1 MNEPRQ
7 FKGSGIRKDGQGS
20 LVAGL
25 SSEALSQ
32 RGKAYT
38 ISGKQREG
46 LWSLP
51 ILMKEVF
58 ILKNPKNYRFAF
70 SIWSFIILSYFSM
83 LLYPAFG
90 QDFPTKPITIYCG
103 YAAGA
108 STDVTARALAEG
120 AEKLLGVPV
129 VVESKPGGGATV
141 AAGLVAS
148 KKPDGYI
155 LGVISTGALTVRPHL
170 LKLSYNP
177 LKDFTLI
184 MQYSMYI
191 GGLCVLR
198 ESPIKTI
205 DEFVAYA
212 KSHPGLSYGSPGMY
226 TQQHLAT
233 ELFRECKGLT
243 FKHIPTKGGSE
254 ANTQLLG
261 KHTDFVAGAGQ
272 HITYVKQGVFRM
284 LVLYN
289 TEKRNPNFPNVPT
302 LKEIGCP
309 DAPAL
314 GYIVVGPKGMPPA
327 ITKKLDETFKK
338 VAESSTFQKI
348 LTNFDL
354 PYDYKDPTQLEK
366 DVPLEY
372 ESFKNSLQKMGAKK
386 EG

>member
-1 MNEPRQ
+1 METRRNFLPP
-7 FKGSGIRKDGQGS
+7 FYFPLLIVLLSF
-20 LVAGL
+20 LVLPSPGF
-25 SSEALSQ
+25 SQ
-32 RGKAYT
+32 D
-38 ISGKQREG
+38 
-46 LWSLP
+46 
-51 ILMKEVF
+51 
-58 ILKNPKNYRFAF
+58 
-70 SIWSFIILSYFSM
+70 
-83 LLYPAFG
+83 YPN
-90 QDFPTKPITIYCG
+90 KPITLYCG

-148 KKPDGYI
+148 KKPDGYT

-184 MQYSMYI
+184 MQYSVYI
-191 GGLCVLR
+191 GGLCVLS
-198 ESPIKTI
+198 ESPLKTLDDFI
-205 DEFVAYA
+205 AYA
-212 KSHPGLSYGSPGMY
+212 KAHPGLSYGSPGMY

-243 FKHIPTKGGSE
+243 FKHVPTKGGAE
-254 ANTQLLG
+254 ANTALLG

-272 HITYVKQGVFRM
+272 HISYLKQGMFRM
-284 LVLYN
+284 LVVYN
-289 TEKRNPNFPNVPT
+289 TDKRDPNFPNVPT

-314 GYIVVGPKGMPPA
+314 GYIVVGPKGMSPA
-327 ITKKLDETFKK
+327 MASKLDETFKK
-338 VAESSTFQKI
+338 VGESPTFQKV

-354 PYDYKDPTQLEK
+354 PYDYKSRSELEK
-366 DVPLEY
+366 AVPLEY
-372 ESFKNSLQKMGAKK
+372 EAFKTSLQKVGAKK
-386 EG
+386 EE

>member
-1 MNEPRQ
+1 MKFRRSFPA
-7 FKGSGIRKDGQGS
+7 F
-20 LVAGL
+20 
-25 SSEALSQ
+25 
-32 RGKAYT
+32 
-38 ISGKQREG
+38 
-46 LWSLP
+46 WFLP
-51 ILMKEVF
+51 VF
-58 ILKNPKNYRFAF
+58 IG
-70 SIWSFIILSYFSM
+70 
-83 LLYPAFG
+83 LLTFLLPPSPAG
-90 QDFPTKPITIYCG
+90 SQDFPTKPITLYCG

-108 STDVTARALAEG
+108 STDVTARALADG

-148 KKPDGYI
+148 RKPDGYT

-170 LKLSYNP
+170 LKLAYNP

-184 MQYSMYI
+184 MQYSVYI
-191 GGLCVLR
+191 GGLCVLS
-198 ESPIKTI
+198 ESPLKTI

-212 KSHPGLSYGSPGMY
+212 KAHPGLSYGSPGMY

-243 FKHIPTKGGSE
+243 FKHVPTKGGAE
-254 ANTQLLG
+254 ANTALLG

-272 HITYVKQGVFRM
+272 HITYLKQGAFRM
-284 LVLYN
+284 LAVYN
-289 TEKRNPNFPNVPT
+289 TDKRDPNFPDVPT

-327 ITKKLDETFKK
+327 IAQKLDETFKK
-338 VAESSTFQKI
+338 VADSPAFQKI

-354 PYDYKDPTQLEK
+354 PYEYRSRSELEK
-366 DVPLEY
+366 SVPLEY
-372 ESFKNSLQKMGAKK
+372 DSFKDSLQKVGAKK

>member
-1 MNEPRQ
+1 MKSRRFVWVLWFLPL
-7 FKGSGIRKDGQGS
+7 FIS
-20 LVAGL
+20 L
-25 SSEALSQ
+25 
-32 RGKAYT
+32 
-38 ISGKQREG
+38 
-46 LWSLP
+46 WP
-51 ILMKEVF
+51 F
-58 ILKNPKNYRFAF
+58 ILPP
-70 SIWSFIILSYFSM
+70 S
-83 LLYPAFG
+83 PAIG
-90 QDFPTKPITIYCG
+90 QDFPTKPITLYCG

-108 STDVTARALAEG
+108 STDVTARALADG

-148 KKPDGYI
+148 RKPDGYT

-184 MQYSMYI
+184 MQYSVYI
-191 GGLCVLR
+191 GGLCVMSD
-198 ESPIKTI
+198 SPLKTI
-205 DEFVAYA
+205 DEFIAYA
-212 KSHPGLSYGSPGMY
+212 KAHPGLSYGSPGMY

-243 FKHIPTKGGSE
+243 FKHVPTKGGAE
-254 ANTQLLG
+254 ANTALLG

-272 HITYVKQGVFRM
+272 HVAYLKQGTFRM
-284 LVLYN
+284 LVVYN
-289 TEKRNPNFPNVPT
+289 TDKRDPNFPNVPT

-327 ITKKLDETFKK
+327 IAQKLDETFKK
-338 VAESSTFQKI
+338 VADSPAFQKV
-348 LTNFDL
+348 LTTYDL
-354 PYDYKDPTQLEK
+354 PYDYKSRSELEK
-366 DVPLEY
+366 EVPLEY
-372 ESFKNSLQKMGAKK
+372 DSFKDSLQKVGAKK